1 MAPNRAPHVCVS
13 VWKACVC
20 VCVCVLFGHVAAAV
34 AVLTNIKQK
43 IDAGVKRMHLKKL
56 NETLETLLHMH
67 HINVQ

>member
-1 MAPNRAPHVCVS
+1 M
-13 VWKACVC
+13 
-20 VCVCVLFGHVAAAV
+20 CVCVLFGHVAAAV
-34 AVLTNIKQK
+34 AVAVLTDIKQK